1 MEALGAW
8 FPPSEILANTG
19 PGVVRVLGFSSGDDS
34 KSGRDRD
41 PSSPPLRPAPLFC
54 PQIRASTRQLDSA
67 SGACTERARTL
78 APANVLGNAQSVEI
92 RNGELLGEELR
103 RGPGEAGGQPDCR
116 RTPGRSEKRGMR
128 GSPRGG
134 AAWQAASR
142 CKSAAAAWLRARL
155 PSFHCEEGARGAP
168 ARDARYRAPSPASR
182 TAVSAAR
189 FARKKRGQGR

>member
-1 MEALGAW
+1 MAWRMVRQTHEGKHNTHLARSLVLSVGEEWKPWVPGFHLQKFWRTRARAWSGCWDLALGTILRAAGIETPALPRYDLLRYSAPRSE
-8 FPPSEILANTG
+8 PP
-19 PGVVRVLGFSSGDDS
+19 
-34 KSGRDRD
+34 
-41 PSSPPLRPAPLFC
+41 PASC
-54 PQIRASTRQLDSA
+54 DSA

-134 AAWQAASR
+134 AAWQA
-142 CKSAAAAWLRARL
+142 
-155 PSFHCEEGARGAP
+155 RGAGVP
-168 ARDARYRAPSPASR
+168 HRRC
-182 TAVSAAR
+182 AVR
-189 FARKKRGQGR
+189 R